1 MECTKEIMH
10 RPYLLYAVRKE
21 GNIHFRHPMLVRM
34 GSYLLI
40 PPIPQSKGRT
50 NIPKGENLYS
60 EKVVF
65 YGENWY
71 YFSLL
76 GLDHLSLERAKKCL

>member
-10 RPYLLYAVRKE
+10 RPYLLHVVRKE

-40 PPIPQSKGRT
+40 PPIPHQREEP
-50 NIPKGENLYS
+50 IFPKGENRYS

-65 YGENWY
+65 YGENLCY
-71 YFSLL
+71 LSLL